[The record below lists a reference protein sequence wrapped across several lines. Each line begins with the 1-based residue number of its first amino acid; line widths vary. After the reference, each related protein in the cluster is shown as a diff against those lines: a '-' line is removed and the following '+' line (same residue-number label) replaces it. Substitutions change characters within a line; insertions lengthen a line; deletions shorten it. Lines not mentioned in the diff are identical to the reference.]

1 MSSFG
6 EGELDENGSLLQL
19 FIFGKRE
26 RAGETESEKERERE
40 RERES
45 WLVVIKARPSR

>member
-6 EGELDENGSLLQL
+6 EEELDENGSLLQL
-19 FIFGKRE
+19 FILGKRE

-40 RERES
+40 GA
-45 WLVVIKARPSR
+45 LAGGN

>member
-1 MSSFG
+1 LSFFG

-19 FIFGKRE
+19 FLLGKC
-26 RAGETESEKERERE
+26 EREREKQRLRRKE

>member
-19 FIFGKRE
+19 FILGKRERE
-26 RAGETESEKERERE
+26 RAGETESEKEKE

>member
-6 EGELDENGSLLQL
+6 KGELDENGSLLQL
-19 FIFGKRE
+19 FILVKQGRE
-26 RAGETESEKERERE
+26 REGEKERERE
-40 RERES
+40 REP